1 MIYKSLLRSQS
12 LVSVLATQALEHAST
27 RAIAVGAGPTA
38 GAVSLQA
45 SVLVPG
51 NFNTHGSVSA
61 CRHRCR
67 STQVRGGGGLTLSR
81 GAYAS

>member
-1 MIYKSLLRSQS
+1 MTCDMDDIQVILEIP
-12 LVSVLATQALEHAST
+12 SVLAAQALDHAST
-27 RAIAVGAGPTA
+27 RAIAVGAGPTV

-61 CRHRCR
+61 CRYSCR
-67 STQVRGGGGLTLSR
+67 STQVRGLTLSR
-81 GAYAS
+81 GANAS